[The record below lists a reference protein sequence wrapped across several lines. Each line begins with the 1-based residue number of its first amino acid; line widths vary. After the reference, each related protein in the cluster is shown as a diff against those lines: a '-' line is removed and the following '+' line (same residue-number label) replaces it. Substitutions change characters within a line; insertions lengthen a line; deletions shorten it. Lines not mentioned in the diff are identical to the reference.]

1 MRRPLSLFSKFA
13 SMGGIALG
21 LSLVGPV
28 WAAHAY
34 GQFGDVRYPAGFAH
48 FSYVNPAAPKGGE
61 LVLVPPTRQSNFDKY
76 NPFTLK
82 GSAPPSM
89 LAMVFDTLLTGNMD
103 EPTTAYGL
111 LASDIQVAPDRMSV
125 TFQIHPQ
132 ARFHNGEPVLAADVR
147 HSFERLTS
155 PQAAPQYRT
164 FFGEV
169 KAATVLGERRIR
181 FDFVRPNSELP
192 LIVGSLPVFSQKW
205 GLQGGAHKP
214 LDQMVM
220 DIPISSGP
228 YRIGPVQ
235 FGKDITYVRDPGYW
249 AKDLNVRQGLF
260 NFDRITYKIYK
271 DSTAQLEA
279 FKAGEFDYMQ
289 SFIAREWARA
299 FTGRAFERGELLKA
313 ELQHGNAGDF
323 QGFLFNTRRDKF
335 KDVRVRQAIALAMDF
350 EWLNRQLFYNA
361 YSRVRGYFVASD
373 FEAKGRP
380 SAEELALLEPLRAQ
394 LPAAVFTQEV
404 PQAPQTQ
411 LAADSG
417 HTLRDHL
424 RQARDLLQEAGWT
437 YREGALR
444 NAQGQALSIEFLDSS
459 GSMGRVVTPFA
470 KNLEKLGIQ
479 VRYKVIDFALL
490 QKRMDVFDF
499 DIVSNRTVGSE
510 APGTELLE
518 RYGSKSAEIEGS
530 GNVLGLKDPAVDALL
545 DRVVSAQTRPELVSS
560 LRALDRVLRHGH
572 YVVPHWYGAVHRVSW
587 RAAVLERP
595 AKLPRYYQP
604 EALVTTV
611 WWSKSASLAAAP
623 HNAYNTAPNTAPAAA
638 GKKGP

>member
-1 MRRPLSLFSKFA
+1 VAVA
-13 SMGGIALG
+13 S
-21 LSLVGPV
+21 
-28 WAAHAY
+28 
-34 GQFGDVRYPAGFAH
+34 
-48 FSYVNPAAPKGGE
+48 
-61 LVLVPPTRQSNFDKY
+61 
-76 NPFTLK
+76 
-82 GSAPPSM
+82 
-89 LAMVFDTLLTGNMD
+89 
-103 EPTTAYGL
+103 
-111 LASDIQVAPDRMSV
+111 DRMSV

-132 ARFHNGEPVLAADVR
+132 ARFHNGDPVLAADVR

-155 PQAAPQYRT
+155 KQAAPQYRT
-164 FFGEV
+164 YFGEV
-169 KAATVLGERRIR
+169 KGATVLAERSIR

-205 GLQGGAHKP
+205 GLEAGVHKP

-220 DIPISSGP
+220 EIPIASGP
-228 YRIGPVQ
+228 YRIGRVQ
-235 FGKDITYVRDPGYW
+235 FGKDITYERDPAYW
-249 AKDLNVRQGLF
+249 ARDLNVRKGQF

-271 DSTAQLEA
+271 DPTAQLEA

-299 FTGRAFERGELLKA
+299 FTGRAFERGDLIKA
-313 ELQHGNAGDF
+313 ELAHGNAGDF

-335 KDVRVRQAIALAMDF
+335 QDVRVRQAIALAMDF

-380 SAEELALLEPLRAQ
+380 GPDELALLTPLRAK
-394 LPAAVFTQEV
+394 LPAAVFDQDV
-404 PQAPQTQ
+404 PQPPQTA
-411 LAADSG
+411 LDPASG

-424 RQARDLLQEAGWT
+424 RQARDLLQAAGWT
-437 YREGALR
+437 YRDGALR
-444 NAQGQALSIEFLDSS
+444 NDKGQAFSIEFLDSS

-470 KNLEKLGIQ
+470 KNLEKLGIKVQ
-479 VRYKVIDFALL
+479 YKVIDFALL

-518 RYGSKSAEIEGS
+518 RYGSRSADVEGS
-530 GNVLGLKDPAVDALL
+530 GNVIGLKDPAVDALL
-545 DRVVSAQTRPELVSS
+545 DKVVSATSRPELVTS

-587 RAAVLERP
+587 RAKAFARP
-595 AKLPRYYQP
+595 AELPRFYQP
-604 EALVTTV
+604 EKLVTTV
-611 WWSKSASLAAAP
+611 WWSPKATSAPGPTPSTAAQPAKKAP
-623 HNAYNTAPNTAPAAA
+623 
-638 GKKGP
+638 

>member
-1 MRRPLSLFSKFA
+1 MARFWTKCLL
-13 SMGGIALG
+13 ALG
-21 LSLVGPV
+21 LWMTGSA

-34 GQFGDVRYPAGFAH
+34 AQFGDIRYPAGFPH

-61 LVLVPPTRQSNFDKY
+61 IVLVPPTRQSNFDKY

-89 LAMVFDTLLTGNMD
+89 LSMLFDTLLVGNMQ

-132 ARFHNGEPVLAADVR
+132 ARFHNGDAVLASDVR

-155 PQAAPQYRT
+155 KQAAPQYRT
-164 FFGEV
+164 YFGEV
-169 KAATVLGERRIR
+169 KTAMVLGERTIR

-192 LIVGSLPVFSQKW
+192 LIVGGLPVFSHKW
-205 GLQGGAHKP
+205 GLQGDTLKP

-220 DIPISSGP
+220 DMPISSGP

-235 FGKDITYVRDPGYW
+235 FGKDITYVRDPAYW
-249 AKDLNVRQGLF
+249 AKDLNVRKGLF

-289 SFIAREWARA
+289 SFVAREWARA
-299 FTGRAFERGELLKA
+299 YTGRAFERGELVKA
-313 ELQHGNAGDF
+313 ELPHGNAGDF
-323 QGFLFNTRRDKF
+323 QGFLFNLRRDKF

-373 FEAKGRP
+373 FEAKGLP
-380 SAEELALLEPLRAQ
+380 GPEELVLLVPLRDK
-394 LPAAVFTQEV
+394 LSPVVFEQEV
-404 PQAPQTQ
+404 PQPPKTE
-411 LAADSG
+411 LATDSA
-417 HTLRDHL
+417 HTLRNHL
-424 RQARDLLQEAGWT
+424 RQARDLLQDAGWT

-444 NAQGQALSIEFLDSS
+444 NAQGLPLTVEFLDSS

-479 VRYKVIDFALL
+479 VQYKVIDFALL

-499 DIVSNRTVGSE
+499 DIISNRSVGSE

-518 RYGSKSAEIEGS
+518 RFGSKSADVEGS
-530 GNVLGLKDPAVDALL
+530 GNVLGLKEPAVDALL
-545 DRVVSAQTRPELVSS
+545 DKAVSATTRPELVAS

-572 YVVPHWYGAVHRVSW
+572 YVVPHWFGAVHRVSW
-587 RAAVLERP
+587 RAAAFDRP
-595 AKLPRYYQP
+595 ESLPRYFQP

-611 WWSKSASLAAAP
+611 WWSRSANAMPYQAGGATAA
-623 HNAYNTAPNTAPAAA
+623 NSVV
-638 GKKGP
+638 KKGP

>member
-1 MRRPLSLFSKFA
+1 MAFFWTHCCL
-13 SMGGIALG
+13 ALG
-21 LSLVGPV
+21 LCMSCSA

-34 GQFGDVRYPAGFAH
+34 AQFGDIRYPAGFAH

-61 LVLVPPTRQSNFDKY
+61 IVLVPPTRQSNFDKY

-82 GSAPPSM
+82 GSAPPAM
-89 LAMVFDTLLTGNMD
+89 LAMMFDTLLVSNMD

-111 LASDIQVAPDRMSV
+111 LASDVAVASDRMSV

-132 ARFHNGEPVLAADVR
+132 ARFHNGDPVLASDVR

-155 PQAAPQYRT
+155 KQAAPQYRT
-164 FFGEV
+164 YFGEV
-169 KAATVLGERRIR
+169 KGATVLGERSIR

-205 GLQGGAHKP
+205 GLEGKNYKP
-214 LDQMVM
+214 FDQMVM
-220 DIPISSGP
+220 DMPIASGP
-228 YRIGPVQ
+228 YRMGRVQ
-235 FGKDITYVRDPGYW
+235 FGKDITYERDPAYW
-249 AKDLNVRQGLF
+249 AKDLNVRKGLF

-299 FTGRAFERGELLKA
+299 FTGRAFERGELIKA
-313 ELQHGNAGDF
+313 ELPHGNAGDF
-323 QGFLFNTRRDKF
+323 QGFLFNLRRDQF

-380 SAEELALLEPLRAQ
+380 GTEELALLEPLRSQ
-394 LPAAVFTQEV
+394 LPVAVFEQDV
-404 PQAPQTQ
+404 PQPPQTA
-411 LAADSG
+411 LDPASG

-424 RQARDLLQEAGWT
+424 RQARDLLQAAGWT
-437 YREGALR
+437 YRDGALR
-444 NAQGQALSIEFLDSS
+444 NAKGQALSIEFLDSS

-499 DIVSNRTVGSE
+499 DIISNRTVGSE

-518 RYGSKSAEIEGS
+518 RFGSKSADVEGS

-545 DRVVSAQTRPELVSS
+545 DKAVSATTRSELVSS

-587 RAAVLERP
+587 RAAAFDRP
-595 AKLPRYYQP
+595 ASLPRYYQP
-604 EALVTTV
+604 EALVTSV
-611 WWSKSASLAAAP
+611 WWSKAAGISSTAVAAA
-623 HNAYNTAPNTAPAAA
+623 AFAPASTPVVNAIV
-638 GKKGP
+638 KKGP

>member
-1 MRRPLSLFSKFA
+1 MAFFWTHCCL
-13 SMGGIALG
+13 ALWLCMSG
-21 LSLVGPV
+21 SA

-34 GQFGDVRYPAGFAH
+34 AQFGDIRYPAGFAH

-61 LVLVPPTRQSNFDKY
+61 IVLVPPTRQSNFDKY

-82 GSAPPSM
+82 GSAPPAM
-89 LAMVFDTLLTGNMD
+89 LAMMFDTLLVGNMD

-111 LASDIQVAPDRMSV
+111 LASDVAVSSDRMSV
-125 TFQIHPQ
+125 VFQIHPQ
-132 ARFHNGEPVLAADVR
+132 ARFHNGDPVLAADVR

-155 PQAAPQYRT
+155 KQAAPQYRT

-169 KAATVLGERRIR
+169 KGATVLGERSIR

-192 LIVGSLPVFSQKW
+192 LIVGSLPVFSHKW
-205 GLQGGAHKP
+205 GLEGKNYKP

-220 DIPISSGP
+220 DMPIASGP
-228 YRIGPVQ
+228 YRMGRVQ
-235 FGKDITYVRDPGYW
+235 FGKDITYERDPAYW
-249 AKDLNVRQGLF
+249 AKDLNVRKGLF
-260 NFDRITYKIYK
+260 NFDSITYKIYK

-299 FTGRAFERGELLKA
+299 FTGRAFERGELIKA
-313 ELQHGNAGDF
+313 ELPHGNAGDF
-323 QGFLFNTRRDKF
+323 QGFLFNLRRDQF

-380 SAEELALLEPLRAQ
+380 GPDELALLGPLRSQ
-394 LPAAVFTQEV
+394 LPAAVFEQDV
-404 PQAPQTQ
+404 PQPPQTA
-411 LAADSG
+411 LDPASG

-424 RQARDLLQEAGWT
+424 RQARDLLQAAGWS
-437 YREGALR
+437 YRDGALR
-444 NAQGQALSIEFLDSS
+444 NAKGQAFSIEFLDSS

-499 DIVSNRTVGSE
+499 DIISNRTVGSE

-518 RYGSKSAEIEGS
+518 RYGSRSADVEGS

-545 DRVVSAQTRPELVSS
+545 DKVVSATTRPQLVTS

-587 RAAVLERP
+587 RASAFERP
-595 AKLPRYYQP
+595 AQLPRYYQP

-611 WWSKSASLAAAP
+611 WWSPQAAAAS
-623 HNAYNTAPNTAPAAA
+623 NAP
-638 GKKGP
+638 GKGR